1 MANIIDKGEFSFE
14 NIEYQALSVADIQAT
29 K

>member
-1 MANIIDKGEFSFE
+1 MAKIIDKGEFTFE
-14 NIEYQALSVADIQAT
+14 NIEYQALSVADIKAT